1 MQVINR
7 RRYRKQY
14 VIGGSGIFDTISGFF
29 KRLVTSNAAKQL
41 ATTALN
47 ASKDVAKEIGKKAI
61 DVGKTTAIDA
71 GKRLVDKAVAKLF
84 TPAPTPASKKITPET
99 RQILDRL
106 SGVGSSPNIPNIN
119 NLMMGDGLKK
129 NGAISI
135 QDLVRSLNGAGM
147 KVALKNIIA

>member
-1 MQVINR
+1 MQIINR

-41 ATTALN
+41 ATTALS

-99 RQILDRL
+99 RQILERL
-106 SGVGSSPNIPNIN
+106 SGVGSSPNIPNIPNISNIN

-129 NGAISI
+129 NGVISI

-147 KVALKNIIA
+147 KVA